1 MRRAW
6 VLGAVL
12 VIGIGVLAS
21 GQALTG
27 SWTIDLAINPQS
39 ASFIDGITYSTELLV
54 KYTIGDW
61 TFSTLSKLDESGWYD
76 QNFSSIGVLGGFT
89 ISTALDF
96 DPDVPEFDKWT
107 TTTTVDI
114 VGVTFSATFEL
125 YDEDVFMTLS
135 ARGTSG
141 GVDIDVTAK
150 FGDDDEPGECDLDFS
165 SLQIGVDFPFCC
177 ADVRSTTYFD
187 CDGFEKIVFDASGI
201 GIANLPWITLD
212 ATLEFTVQSKS
223 LTLTPNFVFSAI
235 CVEMYV
241 GVETSGN
248 LTLEALHFDGF
259 KLECDV
265 GDVEFTAISFW
276 GDGDFVSK
284 PGALGDFWEM
294 YKIEADE
301 DSCCGPFDFAAAVF
315 FDEESVHLF
324 DVGKFE
330 FDMSIDLSANMEFS
344 IELDYLLGVG
354 VDKLEFGFEATW

>member
-12 VIGIGVLAS
+12 VIGFGVLVS

-27 SWTIDLAINPQS
+27 SWTLDLTINPQTG
-39 ASFIDGITYSTELLV
+39 SFTDAMTYSTELLV

-61 TFSTLSKLDESGWYD
+61 TFSSLSKLEESEWCD
-76 QNFSSIGVLGGFT
+76 QNFSSIGVIGGFT
-89 ISTALDF
+89 VSTALDF
-96 DPDVPEFDKWT
+96 DPDAASFEKWT
-107 TTTTVDI
+107 ITTTVDI
-114 VGVTFSATFEL
+114 SGVTFSATFEL
-125 YDEDVFMTLS
+125 YDEDVFLTLS
-135 ARGTSG
+135 GRGVSG
-141 GVDIDVTAK
+141 GVNLDVTAR
-150 FGDDDEPGECDLDFS
+150 FGDNDDPGECDLPFS
-165 SLQIGVDFPFCC
+165 TLQIGVDFPFCC
-177 ADVRSTTYFD
+177 ANVQSTIYFD
-187 CDGFEKIVFDASGI
+187 CDGFQKVVFAANGI
-201 GIANLPWITLD
+201 GILNVPWVTLD
-212 ATLEFTVQSKS
+212 ATVEFTSQTKS
-223 LTLTPNFVFSAI
+223 LALSPNFDFSAV

-248 LTLEALHFDGF
+248 LTLEAFHFDGF

-284 PGALGDFWEM
+284 PGALGDYWEM

-301 DSCCGPFDFAAAVF
+301 DSCCGIFDFAAAVF

-330 FDMSIDLSANMEFS
+330 FDLTIDLSQNMEFS
-344 IELDYLLGVG
+344 IGLDYLLS
-354 VDKLEFGFEATW
+354 LIHI